1 MKLVVQDLS
10 IKEFANLEREIRD
23 SHVDTAALSETW
35 QSLDIYFTNA
45 LSEDIEKF
53 KWTYFRIYTELS
65 WKMFGSQS
73 RDFVVNMAIKNQIPM
88 ALSLEFDVLN
98 EMLSYLSLRTFDNLD
113 MQGLY
118 LKIKKAFLESD
129 FQVGNWQGNKVRLS
143 DLVKEIRMISNKS
156 DSLEQAEFENKLRQI
171 LFFSDPIA
179 ATYIEIQSN
188 EAVQR
193 FIDLVMFFE
202 AIDENKII
210 PIVNSLSIPENFQSV
225 ISEQQQELEGESV
238 ENRTEEELQNSE
250 EWDADIDLAA
260 GGEALIML
268 TPQQIKS
275 QIESEFKKD
284 NEGNFEDI
292 DAVMRKLEE
301 FTEMYNDP
309 KIADLIYFDEEE
321 DRFKWKI

>member
-1 MKLVVQDLS
+1 MRLTVKDLS
-10 IKEFANLEREIRD
+10 IEEFANLEREIRD
-23 SHVDTAALSETW
+23 SHVDTAALSSTW
-35 QSLDIYFTNA
+35 QSLNIYFKDA
-45 LSEDIEKF
+45 LPEDIEKF

-193 FIDLVMFFE
+193 FIDLVMFFD
-202 AIDENKII
+202 AIDENKITPVI
-210 PIVNSLSIPENFQSV
+210 NSLSIPENFQNV
-225 ISEQQQELEGESV
+225 ISEQQEVKGGSV
-238 ENRTEEELQNSE
+238 ENPEEAELQNLE